1 MTAKLK
7 IVEADD
13 ENTSI
18 TFLGLEGDILKVY
31 KSFKEKLQV
40 TKATGNGGSI
50 VKWTFECEKANANAP
65 DAKPYADLSVKVT
78 KAIDAYL
85 ART

>member
-7 IVEADD
+7 ILEADD

-31 KSFKEKLQV
+31 ICCKEKLQV
-40 TKATGNGGSI
+40 IKAAGNGGSI
-50 VKWTFECEKANANAP
+50 EKWTFECEKANANAP
-65 DAKPYADLSVKVT
+65 DAKPYADLSIKVIKT
-78 KAIDAYL
+78 NVSYL